1 MIYSVNAYAYAK
13 KVEDGWNCN
22 TISYDKA
29 IQLLKD
35 GKDNGLNLRL
45 EDDKDC
51 FVFGDIDHC
60 SNEDTANNIFRM
72 ICEEFKVNDN
82 QISKSFSYKEDVKEY
97 SYHWTIPS
105 LKSNFKTL
113 KHIFNQE
120 KYKEFKNMVDTSPY
134 KNGWFRLPY
143 QTTKE
148 KKLTHKIIQGNP
160 EDFLVQHIPED
171 TSLFHYEIK
180 EIKKETKQKEKNK

>member
-1 MIYSVNAYAYAK
+1 
-13 KVEDGWNCN
+13 
-22 TISYDKA
+22 
-29 IQLLKD
+29 
-35 GKDNGLNLRL
+35 
-45 EDDKDC
+45 
-51 FVFGDIDHC
+51 
-60 SNEDTANNIFRM
+60 M

-82 QISKSFSYKEDVKEY
+82 QISKSFSYKEDVIEY
-97 SYHWTIPS
+97 SYHWAIPS

-120 KYKEFKNMVDTSPY
+120 KYNEFKNMVDTSPY

-143 QTTKE
+143 QTAKE
-148 KKLTHKIIQGNP
+148 KHLTHKIIQVNP
-160 EDFLVQHIPED
+160 DDFLVQHIPED